1 MKRTLSLLL
10 ATAMLICLGGCG
22 GKASSDASTQSPGP
36 GDAAPSEAVQKSEAK
51 PLTLK
56 VSFAESQ
63 GDPKYDAMLAFEEY
77 VEKESGGSILIELY
91 PGNELGSNADV
102 SESITQGANIIL
114 SNAGDGLGDYGEPNF
129 TAVGIFYTFQSPE
142 EVDKFTK
149 SQLYEEMCSNVAA
162 NGITVLSMNWISTPR
177 QIMSTE
183 PLENYEALADVLVR
197 VPASTYATF
206 FSAAGASPVTMTFSE
221 VYTGLD
227 SGIVEAVEAPL
238 GTLYSYSLH
247 EVAKYVSLS
256 NHCLAPALLCMNTD
270 IFNSLSEEQQQ
281 VLVNASEHAGDI
293 YTRLC
298 QETTNDYRVKMEEAG
313 VTFIEWTDEDIQKMM
328 DAAREVFAAYPQM
341 DKDIFEQIRA
351 TVES

>member
-1 MKRTLSLLL
+1 
-10 ATAMLICLGGCG
+10 
-22 GKASSDASTQSPGP
+22 
-36 GDAAPSEAVQKSEAK
+36 
-51 PLTLK
+51 
-56 VSFAESQ
+56 
-63 GDPKYDAMLAFEEY
+63 
-77 VEKESGGSILIELY
+77 
-91 PGNELGSNADV
+91 
-102 SESITQGANIIL
+102 
-114 SNAGDGLGDYGEPNF
+114 
-129 TAVGIFYTFQSPE
+129 
-142 EVDKFTK
+142 
-149 SQLYEEMCSNVAA
+149 MC
-162 NGITVLSMNWISTPR
+162 IR
-177 QIMSTE
+177 
-183 PLENYEALADVLVR
+183 D
-197 VPASTYATF
+197 STYATF